1 MTATQNVQ
9 WSSRF
14 AFIMAAVGS
23 SVGLG
28 NLWRFSAEVGNNGG
42 GAFILL
48 YLLCVLFI
56 GIPVLICEYVIG
68 RAGNASSAVE
78 SIADVSRR
86 SGANPN
92 WGALGWIGQVASF
105 LIVAFYCVVAA
116 WVMMY
121 IPKFFG
127 GTFDAMTPEQINDSF
142 GANITNWKAVL
153 PYFTIFAVLTTLL
166 VARGVN
172 KGIEMTAKFLMPL
185 FFIMLIGL
193 ALFGLTADFSKL
205 AGDNVNVVEN
215 SRSITLKYLF
225 SPDFN
230 KISDPNIIVAALGQA
245 FFSIGLGSAIMITYG
260 SYLPRSVNI
269 PRSAMIVGLTDTG
282 VALIAGLAIFPVIFA
297 FGIDP
302 GEGGAGLFFKSIPIA
317 MQQIPGGNVIGG
329 AFFFL
334 AIFAA
339 ITSSV
344 SLLEPITAYV
354 SEKFNMTKAK
364 AAYYMGGLMWLVGLI
379 SMVNLVALD
388 AFDKNITGALMLPL
402 CGLLAVLYV
411 GWNMDKKILDQELEG
426 ISDFWKKLLLALVKF
441 VAPACVAVVLGFSF
455 FFRFFKPN
463 LSKVKP
469 EKIAETVAEFNAIR
483 DVSLVILAVLI
494 GLTVIGIFIARSKSK
509 AS

>member
-1 MTATQNVQ
+1 MAATNVQ

-48 YLLCVLFI
+48 YVVCVLLI

-68 RAGNASSAVE
+68 RAGNATSAVG
-78 SIADVSRR
+78 SVADISRR
-86 SGANPN
+86 SGVNQN
-92 WGALGWIGQVASF
+92 WSGLAWVGQGASF

-121 IPKFFG
+121 IPKFLG
-127 GTFDAMTPEQINDSF
+127 GTFDSMTPSQINDSF
-142 GANITNWKAVL
+142 GANVTNWQAVF
-153 PYFTIFAVLTTLL
+153 PYFTAFAILTTLL

-172 KGIEMTAKFLMPL
+172 KGIEMTATILMPI
-185 FFIMLIGL
+185 FFIMLVGL
-193 ALFGLTADFSKL
+193 AVFGLTANFSSL
-205 AGDNVNVVEN
+205 ANEGANVVEN
-215 SRSITLKYLF
+215 SRDTTLKYLF
-225 SPDFN
+225 SPDFS
-230 KISDPNIIVAALGQA
+230 KITEPNIIIAALGQV

-260 SYLPRSVNI
+260 SYLPRHVNI
-269 PRSAMIVGLTDTG
+269 PKSAVIVGLTDTG

-302 GEGGAGLFFKSIPIA
+302 GKGGAGLFFKSIPIA
-317 MQQIPGGNVIGG
+317 MQQIPGGNFIGG

-339 ITSSV
+339 VTSAV

-354 SEKFNMTKAK
+354 AERFNIAKAK
-364 AAYYMGGLMWLVGLI
+364 AAYCMGFLMWVVGLI
-379 SMVNLVALD
+379 SMKNLTALD

-402 CGLLAVLYV
+402 CGLLVILFV
-411 GWNMDKKILDQELEG
+411 GWKIDKDILDKELEG
-426 ISDFWKKLLLALVKF
+426 MSEFFKRALLILVKF
-441 VAPACVAVVLGFSF
+441 VAPISVAIVLCASLFY
-455 FFRFFKPN
+455 RFYKPD
-463 LSKVKP
+463 LTDVSP
-469 EKIAETVAEFNAIR
+469 DEIAAKIAEFNAVR
-483 DVSLVILAVLI
+483 DVSWVILAVLI
-494 GLTVIGIFIARSKSK
+494 VLSIVGVIISK
-509 AS
+509 AKAKAV

>member
-1 MTATQNVQ
+1 MAAVGTTQ
-9 WSSRF
+9 WSSKF

-48 YLLCVLFI
+48 YMICVLFI

-78 SIADVSRR
+78 SVADVSRR
-86 SGANPN
+86 SGVSQN
-92 WGALGWIGQVASF
+92 WNALAWIGQVASF

-127 GTFDAMTPEQINDSF
+127 GTFDVLTPEQINDSF
-142 GANITNWKAVL
+142 GANITNWKGVF
-153 PYFTIFAVLTTLL
+153 PYFTLFAILTTLL

-172 KGIEMTAKFLMPL
+172 KGIEMTAKFLMPI

-193 ALFGLTADFSKL
+193 AVFGLTANFPSL
-205 AGDNVNVVEN
+205 ASDSSNVVEN
-215 SRSITLKYLF
+215 SRSITLNYLF
-225 SPDFN
+225 SPDFS
-230 KISDPNIIVAALGQA
+230 KITDPNIIVAALGQA

-260 SYLPRSVNI
+260 SYLPRHINI
-269 PRSAMIVGLTDTG
+269 TKSALVVGLTDTG

-302 GEGGAGLFFKSIPIA
+302 GAGGAGLFFKSIPIA
-317 MQQIPGGNVIGG
+317 MQQIPGGNIIGG
-329 AFFFL
+329 LFFFL

-344 SLLEPITAYV
+344 SLLEPVTAYV
-354 SEKFNMTKAK
+354 AEKFNMTKAK
-364 AAYYMGGLMWLVGLI
+364 AAYIMGALMWLVGLV
-379 SMVNLVALD
+379 SMTNLTALD
-388 AFDKNITGALMLPL
+388 AFDKNVTGALMLPL

-411 GWNMDKKILDQELEG
+411 GWKMDREILDQELAGTSEG
-426 ISDFWKKLLLALVKF
+426 AKKLLLVLVKF
-441 VAPACVAVVLGFSF
+441 VAPVCVGLVLIASLIN
-455 FFRFFKPN
+455 RFLKTNFDGMGEGAIK
-463 LSKVKP
+463 
-469 EKIAETVAEFNAIR
+469 EFV
-483 DVSLVILAVLI
+483 DVRNTSLVILAVLAALAI
-494 GLTVIGIFIARSKSK
+494 LMIVVSKSK
-509 AS
+509 AKST

>member
-1 MTATQNVQ
+1 MAAAGNTTQ
-9 WSSRF
+9 WSSKF

-48 YLLCVLFI
+48 YMVCVLLI

-78 SIADVSRR
+78 SVADVSRR
-86 SGANPN
+86 SGVSQN
-92 WGALGWIGQVASF
+92 WGALAWIGQVASF

-127 GTFDAMTPEQINDSF
+127 GTFDTMTPTQINDSF

-166 VARGVN
+166 VSRGVN
-172 KGIEMTAKFLMPL
+172 KGIEMTAKFLMPI
-185 FFIMLIGL
+185 FFIMLVGL
-193 ALFGLTADFSKL
+193 ALFGLTADFSSL
-205 AGDNVNVVEN
+205 AADSANVVEN
-215 SRSITLKYLF
+215 SRSITLSYLF
-225 SPDFN
+225 SPDFS

-269 PRSAMIVGLTDTG
+269 PKSAVIVGLTDTG

-302 GEGGAGLFFKSIPIA
+302 GAGGAGLFFKSIPIA
-317 MQQIPGGNVIGG
+317 MQQIPGGNMIGG

-344 SLLEPITAYV
+344 SLLEPMTAFV
-354 SEKFNMTKAK
+354 AEKFNMTKAK
-364 AAYYMGGLMWLVGLI
+364 AAYIMGFLMWCVGLI
-379 SMVNLVALD
+379 SMKSLVALD
-388 AFDKNITGALMLPL
+388 AFDKNVTGALMLPL

-411 GWNMDKKILDQELEG
+411 GWKMDKKILDQELEG
-426 ISDFWKKLLLALVKF
+426 ISEFWKNLLMVLVKF
-441 VAPACVAVVLGFSF
+441 VAPICVSAVLLVSF
-455 FFRFFKPN
+455 FNRFFKTN
-463 LSKVKP
+463 F
-469 EKIAETVAEFNAIR
+469 EGMTEGAIQEFV
-483 DVSLVILAVLI
+483 DVRNMSLIILAVLI
-494 GLTVIGIFIARSKSK
+494 VLAVLWMVVMKSKSK
-509 AS
+509 TA

>member
-1 MTATQNVQ
+1 MAATHNVQ

-86 SGANPN
+86 SGASQN

-121 IPKFFG
+121 IPKFFSG
-127 GTFDAMTPEQINDSF
+127 SFDAMTASQINDSF

-153 PYFTIFAVLTTLL
+153 PFFTIFAILTTLL

-172 KGIEMTAKFLMPL
+172 KGIEMTAKFLMPV

-205 AGDNVNVVEN
+205 AGDNANVVGN
-215 SRSITLKYLF
+215 SRGITLKYLF
-225 SPDFN
+225 SPDFS
-230 KISDPNIIVAALGQA
+230 KITDPNIIVAALGQA

-269 PRSAMIVGLTDTG
+269 PKSAMIVGLTDTG

-302 GEGGAGLFFKSIPIA
+302 GDGGAGLFFKSIPIA
-317 MQQIPGGNVIGG
+317 MQQIPGGNIIGG

-354 SEKFNMTKAK
+354 SEKFNITKAK
-364 AAYYMGGLMWLVGLI
+364 AAYFMGALMWLVGLI
-379 SMVNLVALD
+379 SMINLIALD
-388 AFDKNITGALMLPL
+388 AFDKNVTGALMLPL

-411 GWNMDKKILDQELEG
+411 GWKMDKDILDQELEG
-426 ISDFWKKLLLALVKF
+426 ISNFWKTLLMVLVKF
-441 VAPACVAVVLGFSF
+441 VAPICVAIVLLVSLFN
-455 FFRFFKPN
+455 RFFKTDFTGM
-463 LSKVKP
+463 KAGEVT
-469 EKIAETVAEFNAIR
+469 EFVAVRNT
-483 DVSLVILAVLI
+483 SLIILAVLI
-494 GLTVIGIFIARSKSK
+494 GLSVVAIVVAKAKSK
-509 AS
+509 PTA